1 MLSPGRVRKYAMWV
15 SPPASLYP
23 WVNKNCPYPIGHLQ
37 IITQPFDQS
46 LESYFG
52 LATVDILPPTGLF
65 HPVLPMRSGQKLTFP
80 LCHTC
85 VQKEETKPMLDRTQY
100 CPHSDADRMLRGTW
114 YTRNAAQARSLQ
126 GLCQHVVESETG
138 IGGVAQLM
146 PDGGAETRVYSQ
158 LSGTGRDPFGDCPHR
173 QKSRTQGHRQVDA
186 EQLLRQIRRA
196 YEQTHHRHRPRPRSF
211 DQTDLRCRS
220 RYQHPPI
227 VYRRHPRGRVHQ
239 RPRECRQRV
248 QDQYFRG
255 GLHHVSRS
263 AQTLRVP

>member
-1 MLSPGRVRKYAMWV
+1 MWV

-23 WVNKNCPYPIGHLQ
+23 WVDKNCPYPIGHLQ

-52 LATVDILPPTGLF
+52 LATVDILPPAGLF
-65 HPVLPMRSGQKLTFP
+65 HPVLPMRSGQKFTFP
-80 LCHTC
+80 LCRTC
-85 VQKEETKPMLDRTQY
+85 VQKEHTKPMLDRTQY

-114 YTRNAAQARSLQ
+114 CTPKLVKATEKGSGTPWSRSTKSGIFPPSNAAQASSLQ

-158 LSGTGRDPFGDCPHR
+158 LSGTGRDPFGDCLHR

-186 EQLLRQIRRA
+186 EQLLRQIR
-196 YEQTHHRHRPRPRSF
+196 
-211 DQTDLRCRS
+211 
-220 RYQHPPI
+220 
-227 VYRRHPRGRVHQ
+227 
-239 RPRECRQRV
+239 
-248 QDQYFRG
+248 
-255 GLHHVSRS
+255 
-263 AQTLRVP
+263 